1 MLVNWDKK
9 EWTFIEA
16 NDESDDV
23 VFMTAIYFY
32 VLCNNGSDSVKD
44 EKHYFFKIIC
54 YENIRDT
61 LFHIIILNKNVDVSN
76 NLKKKKT
83 CQFLNLF

>member
-44 EKHYFFKIIC
+44 EKHYFF
-54 YENIRDT
+54 
-61 LFHIIILNKNVDVSN
+61 
-76 NLKKKKT
+76 
-83 CQFLNLF
+83 